1 MQIYQW
7 IDVTRQTIK
16 QLCMSDKAA
25 KKNYSCSQSRA
36 NLFILPPQ
44 MSEFYSSPVKF
55 WKFSTYLIFDL
66 PFLLMIGFKL
76 SPSPNDRDRCL
87 SKGAFDLEG
96 NSETWIK
103 ISFCND
109 LWRGLS
115 IVISLLRSCWCKQR
129 VCVWSN
135 LPSYRHNRIVV
146 VFSRSFASETDIG
159 QLLFFFV
166 SAYIGPS
173 DVLITIIRETTMKM
187 QSSVS
192 KLDASLRFLNAVFLS
207 GNINCERPRLN
218 RHSVTRCCK
227 VRRCNHIPWLFAG
240 LNLID
245 GSAPT
250 MNFPTS
256 GRQICW
262 SAKKHVNH
270 EFAHKKII
278 ASISFLCVQV
288 NQLERATS
296 EA

>member
-36 NLFILPPQ
+36 NLCPN
-44 MSEFYSSPVKF
+44 
-55 WKFSTYLIFDL
+55 STLAPLNFESFHWVIIFDL
-66 PFLLMIGFKL
+66 PFLFMIGFKL

-159 QLLFFFV
+159 QLLFF
-166 SAYIGPS
+166 
-173 DVLITIIRETTMKM
+173 L
-187 QSSVS
+187 SVHI
-192 KLDASLRFLNAVFLS
+192 LDQ
-207 GNINCERPRLN
+207 
-218 RHSVTRCCK
+218 VT
-227 VRRCNHIPWLFAG
+227 F
-240 LNLID
+240 
-245 GSAPT
+245 
-250 MNFPTS
+250 
-256 GRQICW
+256 
-262 SAKKHVNH
+262 
-270 EFAHKKII
+270 
-278 ASISFLCVQV
+278 
-288 NQLERATS
+288 
-296 EA
+296 

>member
-1 MQIYQW
+1 
-7 IDVTRQTIK
+7 
-16 QLCMSDKAA
+16 
-25 KKNYSCSQSRA
+25 
-36 NLFILPPQ
+36 
-44 MSEFYSSPVKF
+44 
-55 WKFSTYLIFDL
+55 
-66 PFLLMIGFKL
+66 MIGFKL

-159 QLLFFFV
+159 QLLFFFCQCIYWTKWR
-166 SAYIGPS
+166 SNHNNSRI
-173 DVLITIIRETTMKM
+173 